1 MTLNSGLHRCPE
13 CKSKNLVYDSERGET
28 VCKDCGLVISTFRL
42 ESKKSTK
49 KPSMWNYLDIKV
61 TKGGKLSSRERTELA
76 VAGKIEIIGNKLN
89 LAPMLKNTAVVEGK
103 KLLRYLRE
111 THCVRLTCEE
121 VAVISIWIATRKE
134 PFPLSM
140 RELADAVGW
149 EKNKVYP
156 LLNRISK
163 YFSLPKKKP
172 ALESYVTR
180 VISKVQRQA
189 RKYQISES
197 YMLDLER
204 ESVQVLKETRA
215 NPKVASEVIRRSP
228 ILVAVA
234 IVHVADENIG
244 GKLTSKKMYTNERK
258 ETLLNH
264 LGGGGPSV
272 TSIAK
277 FLRSNLPNQP
287 KILAKKNR
295 RGLRKL

>member
-1 MTLNSGLHRCPE
+1 MASDSGSHYCPE
-13 CKSKNLVYDSERGET
+13 CKSKNIVYDSERGET
-28 VCKDCGLVISTFRL
+28 VCKDCGLVLSTFHL

-49 KPSMWNYLDIKV
+49 KPSIWNYLDIKV

-76 VAGKIEIIGNKLN
+76 VAGKIELIGNKLS
-89 LAPMLKNTAVVEGK
+89 LAPALKYTAVVNGK
-103 KLLRYLRE
+103 KLLKYLRE

-121 VAVISIWIATRKE
+121 VAVISIWMATREE

-140 RELADAVGW
+140 RELAEAAGW
-149 EKNKVYP
+149 EKNTVYP

-163 YFSLPKKKP
+163 YFPLPKKKP
-172 ALESYVTR
+172 ALESYVLR

-189 RKYQISES
+189 RKYQIPES

-204 ESVQVLKETRA
+204 ASVQVLREIKAT
-215 NPKVASEVIRRSP
+215 PKVAREVIRRSP

-234 IVHVADENIG
+234 IVHVADENMG
-244 GKLTSKKMYTNERK
+244 GRLTSKKMHTNERK

-277 FLRSNLPNQP
+277 FLRNNLPNQP
-287 KILAKKNR
+287 KILAKKKQER
-295 RGLRKL
+295 S

>member
-1 MTLNSGLHRCPE
+1 MWDYLN
-13 CKSKNLVYDSERGET
+13 
-28 VCKDCGLVISTFRL
+28 
-42 ESKKSTK
+42 
-49 KPSMWNYLDIKV
+49 IKV
-61 TKGGKLSSRERTELA
+61 TRGGKLSSRERTELA
-76 VAGKIEIIGNKLN
+76 VAGKIEVINNKLN

-103 KLLRYLRE
+103 KLMKYLRE

-121 VAVISIWIATRKE
+121 VAVVAIWVATRKE
-134 PFPLSM
+134 LFPLSM
-140 RELADAVGW
+140 RELAEAAGL
-149 EKNKVYP
+149 EKNEVYP
-156 LLNRISK
+156 LLNRVAK

-204 ESVQVLKETRA
+204 ESVQVLKEARA
-215 NPKVASEVIRRSP
+215 NPKVASEVVRRSP

-244 GKLTSKKMYTNERK
+244 GKLTSKKTYTDKRK

-264 LGGGGPSV
+264 LSGGGPSV
-272 TSIAK
+272 TTIAK
-277 FLRSNLPNQP
+277 FLRNSLPNQP
-287 KILAKKNR
+287 KISTKKNR
-295 RGLRKL
+295 RKLGKL